1 PFNIDTSNG
10 GDGPYLLNQPL
21 TTSGTFEALGG
32 WEMDQLIDM
41 AVHMSSQPN
50 SLIQNFMIYE
60 FAFVK
65 NRQLEPNYSP
75 TIAVHY

>member
-1 PFNIDTSNG
+1 
-10 GDGPYLLNQPL
+10 
-21 TTSGTFEALGG
+21 
-32 WEMDQLIDM
+32 MDQFIDM
-41 AVHMSSQPN
+41 AVHMSNQPN

-65 NRQLEPNYSP
+65 NRQLAPNYSP